1 MPMNPQLAGRLGI
14 AANQSYVSKDTVPHP
29 RLFNTRAVWGSM
41 LEVQQLRG
49 TRAPQCSSPCAG
61 QPSGPAQCV
70 AAVLE
75 PLILSVTL
83 STSARQHV
91 VRRTRLDEQ

>member
-14 AANQSYVSKDTVPHP
+14 AANQSYVSKDTVTHP

-83 STSARQHV
+83 STSARQLV
-91 VRRTRLDEQ
+91 VGRTRLDEQ